1 MDKRLIILILFII
14 GVFAGLTAL
23 SSAENIK
30 TIPIN
35 DTDITEDGEYC
46 TLNEV
51 AAYIKEYH
59 HLPSNY
65 INKSEAKSL
74 GWEGGPLA
82 KFAPGKSIGGDIFS
96 NRQGILPK
104 IEGSY
109 IECDI
114 NANGTSRGAERI
126 VYSTVD
132 FKVYYTP
139 DHYNSFV
146 ELI

>member
-30 TIPIN
+30 TIHIN
-35 DTDITEDGEYC
+35 DTNITEDGQYC

-65 INKSEAKSL
+65 INKSEAKNL

-82 KFAPGKSIGGDIFS
+82 KYAPGKSIGGDIFS
-96 NRQGILPK
+96 NRQGILPNINGK
-104 IEGSY
+104 Y

-114 NANGTSRGAERI
+114 NVNGTNRGPERI
-126 VYSTVD
+126 VFSTVD

-146 ELI
+146 ELV